1 MFTLSFQGT
10 NLAMNSIDITVL
22 AVVVGVLLL
31 VFLLCACNKKEKIRQ
46 QASSLFPSAQQSNPT
61 ATARSRRHRSRPN
74 GRSERSSNTAGGNSN
89 VFVISV
95 DRTANNAPPPEYKWE
110 ELEPPPSYEDAMKI
124 AGLQVTQ
131 SS

>member
-1 MFTLSFQGT
+1 MFSLSSQGT
-10 NLAMNSIDITVL
+10 DLAMNSIDITVL

-46 QASSLFPSAQQSNPT
+46 QASSLFPSAQSNPT